1 MSQVDDWSDGYTSDY
16 LRDLNTYGPASAN
29 APRSSVVS
37 HQVRYRAPDTSDI
50 PLAPG
55 QNPEDSVYS
64 NASGARMGQLKPRSG
79 YNPPAGGGYTAQ
91 TFPHES
97 GGRRYARSKKQSRSR
112 GSAPANGV
120 KTRSAPLSGSDVT
133 ADVLRSVKADGNTS
147 FANWRQSLVN
157 QGWSQAEADAVRYD
171 PSTGKFM
178 SNASGQAA
186 TDHYMREQ
194 ADKDA
199 GIMADNPEV
208 EGKVSGQTP
217 AKTEESTQPAPAKT
231 EESTQPAPAKTDT
244 QTPAPADDHEQ
255 EAKAAVDEFLKQH
268 PEDGKERLKSIY
280 AAVDSQNIKD
290 DAAYNLAVIAEIQ
303 KAQTPAKTDT
313 QTSAPVPGRSFVTT
327 ENTGDNHVPNFG
339 VQPAPADDHEQEA
352 KAAVDE
358 FLKQHP
364 EDGKERLKSIYA
376 AVDSQNIKD
385 DAAYNLAVIAEI
397 QKAQTPAASGDN
409 TAVDNLLNNPGNT
422 EAVDL
427 GKAVSSERQAQTE
440 SGVNDYQDQLREG
453 INWLRMFHAPDD
465 PAGVRAEAAITA
477 IGNMLRSSD
486 PERYKRAV
494 EELEKQKSYVI
505 NANNEEM
512 ANDITEGSKV
522 FGDPEKLGLRA
533 AAARQG
539 LRADRQHRL
548 NENYYTDVFGSK
560 LFHDAMDGNIV
571 TPDSIRAAEYVRQLR
586 AANAAKAQAAAEAA
600 EQRAD
605 NPEGWL

>member
-1 MSQVDDWSDGYTSDY
+1 MSQVNDWSDGFTSDY
-16 LRDLNTYGPASAN
+16 LRDLNTRGPASAN

-64 NASGARMGQLKPRSG
+64 NASGARMGQLKPASG
-79 YNPPAGGGYTAQ
+79 YRAPAGRGYTAE
-91 TFPHES
+91 TFPHETA
-97 GGRRYARSKKQSRSR
+97 GRRYARPKKQSRSR

-120 KTRSAPLSGSDVT
+120 KTSSAPLSGADVT
-133 ADVLRSVKADGNTS
+133 ADVLRSVKAAGNTS

-217 AKTEESTQPAPAKT
+217 AGQTPAKTEGGAQPAPAKT
-231 EESTQPAPAKTDT
+231 EGDAQPAPAKTEGGAQPAPAKT
-244 QTPAPADDHEQ
+244 EGSAQPAPADDHEQ

-268 PEDGKERLKSIY
+268 PADGKERLKSIY

-290 DAAYNLAVIAEIQ
+290 DAAYNLAVM
-303 KAQTPAKTDT
+303 
-313 QTSAPVPGRSFVTT
+313 
-327 ENTGDNHVPNFG
+327 
-339 VQPAPADDHEQEA
+339 
-352 KAAVDE
+352 
-358 FLKQHP
+358 
-364 EDGKERLKSIYA
+364 
-376 AVDSQNIKD
+376 
-385 DAAYNLAVIAEI
+385 AEI

-409 TAVDNLLNNPGNT
+409 IAVDNLLNNPGNT
-422 EAVDL
+422 EAV
-427 GKAVSSERQAQTE
+427 
-440 SGVNDYQDQLREG
+440 N
-453 INWLRMFHAPDD
+453 
-465 PAGVRAEAAITA
+465 
-477 IGNMLRSSD
+477 
-486 PERYKRAV
+486 
-494 EELEKQKSYVI
+494 EK
-505 NANNEEM
+505 M

-539 LRADRQHRL
+539 LRTDRQHRL
-548 NENYYTDVFGSK
+548 NENYYTDVFGLK

-571 TPDSIRAAEYVRQLR
+571 IPDSIRAAEYVRQLR

-600 EQRAD
+600 EQRSD